1 MMLEQVK
8 TLPLSEIAYMMKT
21 TASIFLTL
29 LLLLAACSNKER
41 TFTLT
46 GHVEGLTEGEA
57 LVVIPDTAYARI
69 DTIVIHEGQFT
80 YELETDTTTQLLLVF
95 PGGRLCTVFADR
107 HTETELR
114 ADTADWEAFTLKGG
128 RENDAWQQFRDS
140 VRSKSLPEQRA
151 AVKEYIRANPFSPLG
166 AHLLNRYYAQTPE
179 PDYEGIEENVELMSG
194 KLQDNQLVQDLRRYL
209 DDVIKADSGKY
220 ISTFRIKNKEGKY
233 INAYQ
238 YGGKYLLV
246 TFWASWQPEG
256 LKLQKDILR
265 LKEEKK
271 KEKVAFI
278 NVSLDTDKQT
288 WEDLQKND
296 TLPDE
301 QTCDFDGWEGTVVKR
316 FGVTSLPQMVL
327 LSPQRKV
334 LLRSARLEEVS
345 MQLDSLLKND
355 KEREKSKRK

>member
-1 MMLEQVK
+1 MLEQVK

-57 LVVIPDTAYARI
+57 LVVISDTAYARI

-179 PDYEGIEENVELMSG
+179 PDYEGIEENVEANTFLPSASRIRKGNTSMLISMAG
-194 KLQDNQLVQDLRRYL
+194 NTCWSPFGQAGNR
-209 DDVIKADSGKY
+209 KA
-220 ISTFRIKNKEGKY
+220 
-233 INAYQ
+233 
-238 YGGKYLLV
+238 
-246 TFWASWQPEG
+246 
-256 LKLQKDILR
+256 
-265 LKEEKK
+265 
-271 KEKVAFI
+271 
-278 NVSLDTDKQT
+278 
-288 WEDLQKND
+288 
-296 TLPDE
+296 
-301 QTCDFDGWEGTVVKR
+301 
-316 FGVTSLPQMVL
+316 
-327 LSPQRKV
+327 
-334 LLRSARLEEVS
+334 
-345 MQLDSLLKND
+345 
-355 KEREKSKRK
+355 